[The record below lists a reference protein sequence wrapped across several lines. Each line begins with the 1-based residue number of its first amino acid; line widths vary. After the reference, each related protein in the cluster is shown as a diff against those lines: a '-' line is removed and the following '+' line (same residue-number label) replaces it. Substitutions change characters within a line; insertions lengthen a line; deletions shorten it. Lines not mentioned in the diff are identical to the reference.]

1 LQVFESTRWQ
11 TAMQRH
17 GLQVQCG
24 MPSSPGCRVRQDAGV
39 AAQQFYNSS
48 ADALVGFTMTDVKAI
63 EAAVKALPPKD
74 LAEFRAWFAEF
85 DLAAWDSQVDA
96 DARSGK
102 LDHLLAEAE
111 QDYSAGQSR
120 DL

>member
-1 LQVFESTRWQ
+1 
-11 TAMQRH
+11 
-17 GLQVQCG
+17 
-24 MPSSPGCRVRQDAGV
+24 MPNVRRQDAG
-39 AAQQFYNSS
+39 ATTQQFYNSLS
-48 ADALVGFTMTDVKAI
+48 VAFVGVTMTDVKAI

-74 LAEFRAWFAEF
+74 LAEFRTWFAEF
-85 DLAAWDSQVDA
+85 DLAAWDSQIDA

-111 QDYSAGQSR
+111 QDFKAGQPR